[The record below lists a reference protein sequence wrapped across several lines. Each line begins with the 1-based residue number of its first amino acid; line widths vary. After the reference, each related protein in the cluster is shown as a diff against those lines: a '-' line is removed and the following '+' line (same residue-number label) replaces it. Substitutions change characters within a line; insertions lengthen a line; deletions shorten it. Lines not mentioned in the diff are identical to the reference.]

1 MPLHKYM
8 IEHLLYPAMEQHKG
22 NQIRAI
28 LNELQLSQKA
38 NAPAVQ
44 YQRLIKLLLH
54 CKQHVPAYAGLLPD
68 DSVILTDPMAV
79 LRTRI
84 PLLPKTNFQQNPE
97 AYLADDIPASSR
109 IANCTGGSTGQPV
122 HFYMTRH
129 QVESYEAARWRGL
142 SWYGITQGSRSELSK
157 QAQLKNRLKESLL
170 KNRRILS
177 AYNLTEQDLTKHVRF
192 LEHYRP
198 EYLYGYATILTAFA
212 QMLENA
218 HITPNLSLKAVV
230 STSETLEKWQ
240 EELLSRVFRCP
251 VANEYGAR
259 DAGILAY
266 TCPDGG
272 IHITAENCVIEVLDP
287 VTHEPVPDG
296 TSGILAIT
304 DLTNYVQ
311 PHLRYLLGDMGTLSP
326 ASCPCGRNLPLLT
339 HIDGR
344 EDDLLIGSNGTLVHG
359 NVIGQLLRPL
369 DGLRAFQ
376 FRQHDAQNATLYL
389 VKSEQNGLPDENLI
403 RGLLAKALP
412 DVTVNITCVSQI
424 QPTASGKMRYA
435 IRECALPR

>member
-97 AYLADDIPASSR
+97 AYLADDIPTSAR

-142 SWYGITQGSRSELSK
+142 SWYGITQGSRSVMLWGSPIELSK

-240 EELLSRVFRCP
+240 ENRGMLTFSEREEAQGYLEWIIRATAAKRELYPITVVKAEEVVLEE
-251 VANEYGAR
+251 VAG
-259 DAGILAY
+259 L
-266 TCPDGG
+266 
-272 IHITAENCVIEVLDP
+272 IEKQQKK
-287 VTHEPVPDG
+287 E
-296 TSGILAIT
+296 A
-304 DLTNYVQ
+304 
-311 PHLRYLLGDMGTLSP
+311 
-326 ASCPCGRNLPLLT
+326 LPLLA
-339 HIDGR
+339 
-344 EDDLLIGSNGTLVHG
+344 
-359 NVIGQLLRPL
+359 GQAKASWVEAL
-369 DGLRAFQ
+369 DEQMR
-376 FRQHDAQNATLYL
+376 Y
-389 VKSEQNGLPDENLI
+389 VYPYEQNGVYKNKYSVSEIKHQQMEKAFADDFSERPDFLQE
-403 RGLLAKALP
+403 KAEP
-412 DVTVNITCVSQI
+412 IVPSFITK
-424 QPTASGKMRYA
+424 T
-435 IRECALPR
+435 E

>member
-1 MPLHKYM
+1 MLW
-8 IEHLLYPAMEQHKG
+8 
-22 NQIRAI
+22 
-28 LNELQLSQKA
+28 
-38 NAPAVQ
+38 
-44 YQRLIKLLLH
+44 
-54 CKQHVPAYAGLLPD
+54 
-68 DSVILTDPMAV
+68 
-79 LRTRI
+79 
-84 PLLPKTNFQQNPE
+84 
-97 AYLADDIPASSR
+97 
-109 IANCTGGSTGQPV
+109 GSP
-122 HFYMTRH
+122 
-129 QVESYEAARWRGL
+129 
-142 SWYGITQGSRSELSK
+142 IELSN
-157 QAQLKNRLKESLL
+157 QAQLKNRIKESLL

-177 AYNLTEQDLTKHVRF
+177 AYNLTERDLSKHVRF
-192 LEHYRP
+192 LERYKP
-198 EYLYGYATILTAFA
+198 EYLYGYATILTVFA
-212 QMLENA
+212 KMLDDAN
-218 HITPNLSLKAVV
+218 IKPQLSLKAVV

-240 EELLSRVFRCP
+240 EDLIARVFDCP
-251 VANEYGAR
+251 VANEYGTR

-266 TCPDGG
+266 TCPSGG
-272 IHITAENCVIEVLDP
+272 IHITAENCIIEVLDP
-287 VTHEPVPDG
+287 VTYEPVLNG
-296 TSGILAIT
+296 QSGVLVIT

-311 PHLRYLLGDMGTLSP
+311 PRLRYLLGDMGTLSP

>member
-8 IEHLLYPAMEQHKG
+8 IEHLLYPAMQHKG

-142 SWYGITQGSRSELSK
+142 SWYGITQGSRSVMLWGSPIELSK

-311 PHLRYLLGDMGTLSP
+311 PRLRYMLGDMGTLSTEE
-326 ASCPCGRNLPLLT
+326 CCCGRRLPLVPIIEKELLQR
-339 HIDGR
+339 R
-344 EDDLLIGSNGTLVHG
+344 EEQMQNQKLYRKSYDTNYLAFVFVNDMGTLFKPDYITRHFKELLQRNNLKVIRVHD
-359 NVIGQLLRPL
+359 LRHPYVKHTTKNLYLTL
-369 DGLRAFQ
+369 DGFSS
-376 FRQHDAQNATLYL
+376 T
-389 VKSEQNGLPDENLI
+389 GL
-403 RGLLAKALP
+403 
-412 DVTVNITCVSQI
+412 S
-424 QPTASGKMRYA
+424 
-435 IRECALPR
+435 

>member
-142 SWYGITQGSRSELSK
+142 SWYGITQGSRSVMLWGSPIELSK

-272 IHITAENCVIEVLDP
+272 IHDTRAGAGRYERYSCHHRSDQLCSAASALSSWRHGNALPCFLSVRPQPSASDTYRRARGRPADRLERYTGSRQCDRSAP
-287 VTHEPVPDG
+287 APAGRSARFPVP
-296 TSGILAIT
+296 SA
-304 DLTNYVQ
+304 
-311 PHLRYLLGDMGTLSP
+311 
-326 ASCPCGRNLPLLT
+326 
-339 HIDGR
+339 
-344 EDDLLIGSNGTLVHG
+344 
-359 NVIGQLLRPL
+359 
-369 DGLRAFQ
+369 
-376 FRQHDAQNATLYL
+376 
-389 VKSEQNGLPDENLI
+389 
-403 RGLLAKALP
+403 
-412 DVTVNITCVSQI
+412 
-424 QPTASGKMRYA
+424 
-435 IRECALPR
+435 

>member
-142 SWYGITQGSRSELSK
+142 SWYGITQGSRSVMLWGSPIELSK

-192 LEHYRP
+192 LERYKP

-218 HITPNLSLKAVV
+218 HITPHLSLKAVV

-266 TCPDGG
+266 TCPEGG

-311 PHLRYLLGDMGTLSP
+311 PRLRYMLGDMGTLSTEE
-326 ASCPCGRNLPLLT
+326 CCCGRRLPLVPIIEKELLQR
-339 HIDGR
+339 R
-344 EDDLLIGSNGTLVHG
+344 EEQMQNQKLYRKSYDTNYLAFVFVNDMGTLFKPDYITRHFKELLQRNNLKVIRVHD
-359 NVIGQLLRPL
+359 LRHPYVKHTTKNLYLTL
-369 DGLRAFQ
+369 DGFSS
-376 FRQHDAQNATLYL
+376 T
-389 VKSEQNGLPDENLI
+389 GL
-403 RGLLAKALP
+403 
-412 DVTVNITCVSQI
+412 S
-424 QPTASGKMRYA
+424 
-435 IRECALPR
+435 

>member
-142 SWYGITQGSRSELSK
+142 SWYGITQGSRSVMLWGSPIELSK

-212 QMLENA
+212 QMR
-218 HITPNLSLKAVV
+218 
-230 STSETLEKWQ
+230 SE
-240 EELLSRVFRCP
+240 
-251 VANEYGAR
+251 
-259 DAGILAY
+259 
-266 TCPDGG
+266 
-272 IHITAENCVIEVLDP
+272 
-287 VTHEPVPDG
+287 
-296 TSGILAIT
+296 
-304 DLTNYVQ
+304 
-311 PHLRYLLGDMGTLSP
+311 
-326 ASCPCGRNLPLLT
+326 
-339 HIDGR
+339 
-344 EDDLLIGSNGTLVHG
+344 
-359 NVIGQLLRPL
+359 
-369 DGLRAFQ
+369 
-376 FRQHDAQNATLYL
+376 
-389 VKSEQNGLPDENLI
+389 
-403 RGLLAKALP
+403 
-412 DVTVNITCVSQI
+412 
-424 QPTASGKMRYA
+424 
-435 IRECALPR
+435 

>member
-1 MPLHKYM
+1 MLW
-8 IEHLLYPAMEQHKG
+8 
-22 NQIRAI
+22 
-28 LNELQLSQKA
+28 
-38 NAPAVQ
+38 
-44 YQRLIKLLLH
+44 
-54 CKQHVPAYAGLLPD
+54 
-68 DSVILTDPMAV
+68 
-79 LRTRI
+79 
-84 PLLPKTNFQQNPE
+84 
-97 AYLADDIPASSR
+97 
-109 IANCTGGSTGQPV
+109 GSP
-122 HFYMTRH
+122 
-129 QVESYEAARWRGL
+129 
-142 SWYGITQGSRSELSK
+142 IELSK

-266 TCPDGG
+266 TCPEGG

-296 TSGILAIT
+296 TSGILAVT

-311 PHLRYLLGDMGTLSP
+311 PRLRYLLGDMGTLSP

-359 NVIGQLLRPL
+359 NMIGQLLRPL

-376 FRQHDAQNATLYL
+376 FRQHAADRATLYL
-389 VKSEQNGLPDENLI
+389 VKSTSGAPLDENVI
-403 RGLLAKALP
+403 HNLLAKALP
-412 DVTVNITCVSQI
+412 NVKTEIMLVPEIK
-424 QPTASGKMRYA
+424 PAASGKTRYA
-435 IRECALPR
+435 IRECPLPR

>member
-97 AYLADDIPASSR
+97 AYLADDIPASAR

-142 SWYGITQGSRSELSK
+142 SWYGITQGSRSVMLWGSPIELSK

-192 LEHYRP
+192 LEHYKP

-218 HITPNLSLKAVV
+218 HITPSLSLKAVV
-230 STSETLEKWQ
+230 STSETLENGRKNCFRACSAVRSQ
-240 EELLSRVFRCP
+240 TSTVRAMPVFLRTP
-251 VANEYGAR
+251 APRAVF
-259 DAGILAY
+259 I
-266 TCPDGG
+266 
-272 IHITAENCVIEVLDP
+272 
-287 VTHEPVPDG
+287 
-296 TSGILAIT
+296 S
-304 DLTNYVQ
+304 Q
-311 PHLRYLLGDMGTLSP
+311 P
-326 ASCPCGRNLPLLT
+326 
-339 HIDGR
+339 
-344 EDDLLIGSNGTLVHG
+344 
-359 NVIGQLLRPL
+359 
-369 DGLRAFQ
+369 
-376 FRQHDAQNATLYL
+376 
-389 VKSEQNGLPDENLI
+389 K
-403 RGLLAKALP
+403 
-412 DVTVNITCVSQI
+412 
-424 QPTASGKMRYA
+424 TASLKCL
-435 IRECALPR
+435 IP

>member
-97 AYLADDIPASSR
+97 AYLADDIPTSAR

-142 SWYGITQGSRSELSK
+142 SWYGITQGSRSVMLWGSPIELSK

-266 TCPDGG
+266 TCPEGG
-272 IHITAENCVIEVLDP
+272 IHITAENCVIEVFHTQIGVGNRLDGGRRRVKKYLWSFLRTAP
-287 VTHEPVPDG
+287 AGAGQAVTCS
-296 TSGILAIT
+296 TSG
-304 DLTNYVQ
+304 
-311 PHLRYLLGDMGTLSP
+311 M
-326 ASCPCGRNLPLLT
+326 
-339 HIDGR
+339 
-344 EDDLLIGSNGTLVHG
+344 
-359 NVIGQLLRPL
+359 
-369 DGLRAFQ
+369 GLR
-376 FRQHDAQNATLYL
+376 L
-389 VKSEQNGLPDENLI
+389 K
-403 RGLLAKALP
+403 
-412 DVTVNITCVSQI
+412 
-424 QPTASGKMRYA
+424 
-435 IRECALPR
+435 

>member
-1 MPLHKYM
+1 
-8 IEHLLYPAMEQHKG
+8 
-22 NQIRAI
+22 
-28 LNELQLSQKA
+28 
-38 NAPAVQ
+38 
-44 YQRLIKLLLH
+44 
-54 CKQHVPAYAGLLPD
+54 
-68 DSVILTDPMAV
+68 
-79 LRTRI
+79 
-84 PLLPKTNFQQNPE
+84 
-97 AYLADDIPASSR
+97 
-109 IANCTGGSTGQPV
+109 
-122 HFYMTRH
+122 MTRH

-142 SWYGITQGSRSELSK
+142 SWYGITQGSRSVMLWGSPIELSK

-240 EELLSRVFRCP
+240 EELLSRVFRCS

-266 TCPDGG
+266 TCPEGG

-311 PHLRYLLGDMGTLSP
+311 PRLRYLLGDMGTLSP

-359 NVIGQLLRPL
+359 NIIGQLLRPL

-376 FRQHDAQNATLYL
+376 FRQHDAQSATLYL
-389 VKSEQNGLPDENLI
+389 VKYEQNGLPDENLI

-412 DVTVNITCVSQI
+412 DVTVKITYVSQI